1 MTYRV
6 YKRQNGRIEAIQVDN
21 YTIFFGGIYLEA
33 KRPTIK
39 DGGVAFLK
47 HNTLVQ
53 NILQINRVNGGVV
66 GIRFKTGRDIPN
78 LSVLSNYAENMGYNT
93 DDVEIYWRKI
103 SCYTNTIPSNLVKIR
118 LAGNNGQIAK
128 DKNVPNNN
136 LIGNWDIEKRK
147 RQRR

>member
-1 MTYRV
+1 M
-6 YKRQNGRIEAIQVDN
+6 
-21 YTIFFGGIYLEA
+21 
-33 KRPTIK
+33 
-39 DGGVAFLK
+39 
-47 HNTLVQ
+47 
-53 NILQINRVNGGVV
+53 